1 MKATLTADRTL
12 MFWCPG
18 CEDHHGVPV
27 DGSRGWNWNGSL
39 ESPTVTPSILVTQ
52 TLYGPERLTFP
63 NYHGPAECE
72 SSKGT
77 CHSFVTDGK
86 IQFLSDCFH
95 KLAGQTVELPDVDAI
110 PDRFGERV

>member
-1 MKATLTADRTL
+1 

-18 CEDHHGVPV
+18 CKDHHGVPV
-27 DGSRGWNWNGSL
+27 DGSRGWQWNGSL

-52 TLYGPERLTFP
+52 TLYGPDRLTFP
-63 NYHGPAECE
+63 NYDGQAECE

-95 KLAGQTVELPDVDAI
+95 SLAGQTVELPDVDSI
-110 PDRFGERV
+110 TDRFGERT